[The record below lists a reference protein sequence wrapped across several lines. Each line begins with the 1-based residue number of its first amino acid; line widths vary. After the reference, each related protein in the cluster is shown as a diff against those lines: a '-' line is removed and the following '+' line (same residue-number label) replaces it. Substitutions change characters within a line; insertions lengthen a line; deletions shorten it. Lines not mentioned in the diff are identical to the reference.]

1 MGGVGVRCG
10 LLCRLSSRSQSICK
24 CLWLSRFNI
33 HRKNRLLLV
42 ITFAWLAQWKV
53 LKAYSSN
60 TWDSCNVRRI
70 VCLVLSFLHVGF
82 FPTNRWG
89 HIIRWWCSHL
99 DNTARSAG
107 MRYAELEVLVQWYLS
122 YDPYDLWFS
131 WIQKTATVVW
141 QCVAVQNSKGH
152 RQIEESGASKQFFFL
167 QLYISYF
174 LYFAGWFVPR
184 MFCMPG
190 CWTCCR
196 VRAAGPGGCKAW
208 RCVVRYRTVM
218 VKTRPFQP

>member
-33 HRKNRLLLV
+33 HRKNMLLLV

-107 MRYAELEVLVQWYLS
+107 MRHAELEVLVQWYLS

-131 WIQKTATVVW
+131 WIQKTATVLSP
-141 QCVAVQNSKGH
+141 AVLWD
-152 RQIEESGASKQFFFL
+152 ASFQSSRTPRATDRLKNLELQSIFVCS

-174 LYFAGWFVPR
+174 LYFAGWFIPR

-196 VRAAGPGGCKAW
+196 VRAAGPGGCKA
-208 RCVVRYRTVM
+208 
-218 VKTRPFQP
+218 

>member
-107 MRYAELEVLVQWYLS
+107 MRHAELEVLVQWYLS

-141 QCVAVQNSKGH
+141 QCVAVLWDDPSFQSKSRTPRADRLKNLELQN
-152 RQIEESGASKQFFFL
+152 IFL
-167 QLYISYF
+167 LTVISVISST
-174 LYFAGWFVPR
+174 LHL
-184 MFCMPG
+184 
-190 CWTCCR
+190 
-196 VRAAGPGGCKAW
+196 K
-208 RCVVRYRTVM
+208 
-218 VKTRPFQP
+218 

>member
-42 ITFAWLAQWKV
+42 ITFAWLAQWKG

-60 TWDSCNVRRI
+60 TWDSCRVRRI

-122 YDPYDLWFS
+122 YDLWFS
-131 WIQKTATVVW
+131 WIQKTATVVCSCALRW
-141 QCVAVQNSKGH
+141 FFVSEQEQNSKGR
-152 RQIEESGASKQFFFL
+152 RQIEESGASKHFFS
-167 QLYISYF
+167 QLFQIFPLLCWLICSSD
-174 LYFAGWFVPR
+174 VCI
-184 MFCMPG
+184 CMPG

-196 VRAAGPGGCKAW
+196 VRAAGPGGCKA
-208 RCVVRYRTVM
+208 
-218 VKTRPFQP
+218 